1 MRRCTALRPSS
12 FGASSPH
19 QAKRWHSYDK
29 AALTKEALLQKVEAG
44 LGRDADG
51 KPLKIDA
58 EAKTISTA
66 VGNLPI
72 SPIFDPA
79 WMQARRKVAKAAP
92 GPPLGRFRRKLANNP
107 FAQALATPIRKCPN
121 SAISL
126 PRYFLQDF
134 ELVQHPTTG
143 KPWWAPGPLSFE
155 HVQPTKR
162 LDEEQPDI
170 SKGLNEEALT
180 RKPESAPVALRKDGT
195 ADSEKD
201 ARRPRRAPITSY
213 TLNRKS
219 LVDMIGGK
227 NKKYLSVL
235 LAVRTGMAVTPD
247 SREAVW
253 REDMG
258 EVLLQKMRQQ
268 ATDALVLRG
277 NRLQPHEDKHRFI
290 EPCASWK
297 DVEGVKLRGC
307 VLWLPEKRDAARQY
321 ATLDIEGA
329 QYGKKMVVHN
339 LWWLLGEQEVQRL
352 RESAELFREGEIFV
366 LKQWGSTSMMRLHML
381 LWRLQGYLAEPAQ
394 RLSIKTTMR
403 GAAANNN
410 PELIQPEDWARPD
423 KPALNTPVFLIHDG
437 GGTTFA
443 YHCLEVLG
451 RYVYGIHN
459 PCFYSGDVFDGGLP
473 DMGRLY
479 ARWIRQTVLDDGFP
493 ARARNHDGTVS
504 VLLGGWSLGG
514 LLSLEV
520 ARQLADD
527 AVVRVTGILMIDSI
541 YPGNE
546 EDASSSDEAPAS
558 TVVESGLTQNQI
570 RSKRCMA
577 EAVRM
582 IRDWRLPEWPGS
594 LYDRRPRV
602 VLLRAKE
609 YVPTKDGRIVGL
621 DLNRED
627 EMLGWGDYD
636 DDMFCDVMDVE
647 GHHFDIFAFE
657 RIDGITRAIKKGLD
671 RLEEC
676 SQMMMYGAW

>member
-1 MRRCTALRPSS
+1 
-12 FGASSPH
+12 
-19 QAKRWHSYDK
+19 
-29 AALTKEALLQKVEAG
+29 
-44 LGRDADG
+44 
-51 KPLKIDA
+51 
-58 EAKTISTA
+58 
-66 VGNLPI
+66 
-72 SPIFDPA
+72 
-79 WMQARRKVAKAAP
+79 
-92 GPPLGRFRRKLANNP
+92 
-107 FAQALATPIRKCPN
+107 
-121 SAISL
+121 
-126 PRYFLQDF
+126 
-134 ELVQHPTTG
+134 
-143 KPWWAPGPLSFE
+143 
-155 HVQPTKR
+155 
-162 LDEEQPDI
+162 
-170 SKGLNEEALT
+170 
-180 RKPESAPVALRKDGT
+180 
-195 ADSEKD
+195 
-201 ARRPRRAPITSY
+201 
-213 TLNRKS
+213 
-219 LVDMIGGK
+219 
-227 NKKYLSVL
+227 
-235 LAVRTGMAVTPD
+235 
-247 SREAVW
+247 
-253 REDMG
+253 
-258 EVLLQKMRQQ
+258 
-268 ATDALVLRG
+268 
-277 NRLQPHEDKHRFI
+277 
-290 EPCASWK
+290 
-297 DVEGVKLRGC
+297 
-307 VLWLPEKRDAARQY
+307 
-321 ATLDIEGA
+321 
-329 QYGKKMVVHN
+329 
-339 LWWLLGEQEVQRL
+339 
-352 RESAELFREGEIFV
+352 
-366 LKQWGSTSMMRLHML
+366 
-381 LWRLQGYLAEPAQ
+381 
-394 RLSIKTTMR
+394 MR
-403 GAAANNN
+403 GAAANN

-520 ARQLADD
+520 ARQLAED

-541 YPGNE
+541 YPGKSSASVPLIPTAGPPAKRFAESKMREIKLNDDDVSSE
-546 EDASSSDEAPAS
+546 EDASSSDEAPAL
-558 TVVESGLTQNQI
+558 TVIESGLTQNQI